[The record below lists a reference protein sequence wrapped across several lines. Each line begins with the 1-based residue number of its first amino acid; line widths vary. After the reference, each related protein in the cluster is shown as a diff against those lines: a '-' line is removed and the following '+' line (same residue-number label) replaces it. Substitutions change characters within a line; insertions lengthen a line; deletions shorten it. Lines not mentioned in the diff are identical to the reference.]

1 MACISWTSWCSV
13 VAIYNSDMEFHL
25 TTSSSVGPFRNEFTT
40 QWPLVSFSPCY
51 PTASMSISK
60 IEENRGQRMVVHRH
74 NLIGTKHRIE
84 IFTQLTSKMQFILF
98 NNTKSA
104 ILSSAEATV
113 KENMFWLLCDEIL
126 HTYVI
131 LDEVRTRF

>member
-1 MACISWTSWCSV
+1 
-13 VAIYNSDMEFHL
+13 
-25 TTSSSVGPFRNEFTT
+25 
-40 QWPLVSFSPCY
+40 
-51 PTASMSISK
+51 
-60 IEENRGQRMVVHRH
+60 MVVHRH
-74 NLIGTKHRIE
+74 NLIGTKHIE